1 MILYDNYYKGKKKML
16 QFYNKLNISKKLDF
30 MNLSTAIIAGVIAI
44 FFIVLYQYVDGTKTM
59 KDESRTFAKVLAQN
73 IAPALLFH
81 DEKNI
86 EDSLSSLKYAQNI
99 LEAYAL
105 DKNGKMLG
113 MYIQKQPYKK
123 NEEIKKL
130 SLKEEQLWKGF
141 ELYTVTPVIAE
152 DKIIGYLVLVHS
164 MDKFIMHLLM
174 QTFFITL
181 IVVFSILI
189 TSRYYKILSRKILGP
204 ISELNKSTTKI
215 INTKTLNTHVKVHN
229 NDEIGELAK
238 NFNIMISQLAN
249 YHEELGRQKDLLAYK
264 ANHDELTDLPNRA
277 LFNDRLAVAMKKA
290 DRNKSALAVF
300 FLDIDYFKQINDQY
314 GHDVG
319 DELLK
324 RFAQRLK
331 ECLRAA
337 DTLARIGGDEFM
349 IILEE
354 DKDLKTSKI
363 VANKIVE
370 AMKEPIV
377 LGESQL
383 MISTS
388 IGISIYPQDTDDA
401 EELIRNADLAMYK
414 VKESGRNSFEFFQ
427 ES

>member
-1 MILYDNYYKGKKKML
+1 ML

-44 FFIVLYQYVDGTKTM
+44 FFIVLYQYLDGTKTM

-113 MYIQKQPYKK
+113 TYIQKQPYKK

-141 ELYTVTPVIAE
+141 ELYTITPVIAE
-152 DKIIGYLVLVHS
+152 DKTIGYLVLVHS

-181 IVVFSILI
+181 IVIFSILI
-189 TSRYYKILSRKILGP
+189 TSRYYKVLSRKILGP

-290 DRNKSALAVF
+290 DRNKTALAVF

-363 VANKIVE
+363 VANKILE

-401 EELIRNADLAMYK
+401 EELIRNADLAMYQ